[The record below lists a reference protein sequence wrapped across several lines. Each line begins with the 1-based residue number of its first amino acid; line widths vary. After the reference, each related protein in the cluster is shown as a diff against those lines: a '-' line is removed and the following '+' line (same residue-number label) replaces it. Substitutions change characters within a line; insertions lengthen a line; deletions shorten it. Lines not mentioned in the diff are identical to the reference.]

1 MIAELSKK
9 PVAIIIAGPTASGKT
24 SLAIRVAEHFSTSII
39 SADSRQ
45 CYHELNIGV
54 ARPGPNELQKIR
66 HYFIDNHSVTEN
78 VHAAVFES
86 EGMAAADEIFQ
97 HNSVVVVTGGTGLYM
112 KTFCEGIDEIPPVDP
127 ATRNLVRKRFT
138 ETGLSFLQ
146 QWLNEVDPDYFRGMT
161 EKQNP
166 VRLLRALE
174 VKLSTG
180 NSISHYQN
188 RKIAERPFR
197 IIKAGIHWSREI
209 LYQRINER
217 VDKMMAHGLV
227 EEARSLLPFREY
239 NALHT
244 VGYQELFQYFDGL
257 LSLKEA
263 TDKIKQH
270 TRNYAK
276 RQMTW
281 FAKDKE
287 ITWFSGDQT
296 AEVISFLENAIRI

>member
-1 MIAELSKK
+1 MTTDLSKK

-24 SLAIRVAEHFSTSII
+24 SLAIRVAEYFSTSII

-54 ARPGPNELQKIR
+54 ARPGPDELQKIR
-66 HYFIDNHSVTEN
+66 HYFIDTHFVSEN

-86 EGMAAADEIFQ
+86 EALAAADEIFQ
-97 HNSVVVVTGGTGLYM
+97 HNSVLVVTGGTGLYM

-127 ATRNLVRKRFT
+127 ATRNLVRKRFA

-146 QWLNEVDPDYFRGMT
+146 QWLNEVDPDYFRDMT

-166 VRLLRALE
+166 VRLMRVLE

-180 NSISHYQN
+180 NSLSHYQN
-188 RKIAERPFR
+188 RKIAKRPFR
-197 IIKAGIHWSREI
+197 IIKAGIHWPREI
-209 LYQRINER
+209 LYLRINER
-217 VDKMMAHGLV
+217 VDKMIAHGLV
-227 EEARSLLPFREY
+227 EEARSLLAFREY
-239 NALHT
+239 NALQT
-244 VGYQELFQYFDGL
+244 VGYQELFQYFDGV
-257 LSLKEA
+257 LSLEEA
-263 TDKIKQH
+263 TEKIKQH

-287 ITWFSGDQT
+287 ITWFTGDQT
-296 AEVISFLENAIRI
+296 AEVIPFLENAIRI